1 MLHPRFPVG
10 HYLLRAKIHPVDFL
24 MRYVPR
30 LLARG
35 FEIYGEEKLKVG
47 RVNRNTPTISFNISS
62 GIDWFDVKAVV
73 AYGDLEV
80 SFKDIRRAL
89 RRKEN
94 YIKLADGT
102 IGQIPEAWIE
112 RDKHLFALGRR
123 PMMGCDYRTIM

>member
-1 MLHPRFPVG
+1 M
-10 HYLLRAKIHPVDFL
+10 LRAKIHPVDFL
-24 MRYVPR
+24 MRHVPC
-30 LLARG
+30 LLAEG

-73 AYGDLEV
+73 SFGDIEV

-89 RRKEN
+89 RKKES

-102 IGQIPEAWIE
+102 IGQIPGSGSSATNTCLPWGRNRTGHAFIE
-112 RDKHLFALGRR
+112 SPRNAG
-123 PMMGCDYRTIM
+123 